1 MTSKANNARDRISH
15 YFPYIVGGTAIVIRF
30 FYLWSFWANHPFSQK
45 LISDARIFDDWAL
58 RIASGDWLGTA
69 EVFILPPLYPYLMGI
84 VYAIFGHAPKLI
96 IGLQAAAGCASAI
109 LVYRLGARHFGAYA
123 GLFAGLLFA
132 SYGPQLFYEGMLLGT
147 SGAVF
152 LSLIGLTLI
161 SGNNKTHWHLGLA
174 GLIFGLTALM
184 RPNILSA
191 IPFLLFGAW
200 WAYHKATPAKRS
212 IRLASYFLGG
222 LILPL
227 LLCGLRNGL
236 VADDWVLMTAHGGIN
251 FYMGNHPDAPG
262 WFTAPPGVDAQITPD
277 GAQGNLEGPRR
288 VAEDALR
295 RSLKASEVSSFWF
308 NKGLAF
314 WIDDPIGAIAVT
326 LRKVRLFAS
335 GYEIPLNYNFY
346 YQRKFSAL
354 LRFPIA
360 ELWILLPLSIVGLIV
375 AARQFDRHAI
385 LYLWLIGY
393 AAGVLAFHVSSRY
406 RMPAI
411 PILMIFAGLGIWTLI
426 ACVQSQK
433 WKNLC
438 IGATALII
446 LWTGYRIELNGQLA
460 QNNWAMDPF
469 NLGTAYLWAN
479 ENEPAR
485 LYLEEAEKYGQGDAV
500 LYYNLGLAYARTE
513 KMDAAKNAYQQAL
526 SQDPDMVRAYV
537 NLGNILF
544 FKENFHEA
552 INNYREALK
561 RDPNTHNARANMG
574 WAYWSLGRIDEARS
588 AWERV
593 LQTAPDHPSAKAG
606 MARTR

>member
-1 MTSKANNARDRISH
+1 MKKNNEMDRISRW
-15 YFPYIVGGTAIVIRF
+15 FPYIVGGAAVVIRF
-30 FYLWSFWANHPFSQK
+30 FYLRSFWADHPFSQK

-58 RIASGDWLGTA
+58 RIASGDWLGA
-69 EVFILPPLYPYLMGI
+69 PEVFILPPLYPYLMGI
-84 VYAIFGHAPKLI
+84 VYTAFGHAPKLI
-96 IGLQAAAGCASAI
+96 IALQATAGCASAI
-109 LVYRLGARHFGAYA
+109 LVYRLGARHFGAWA

-132 SYGPQLFYEGMLLGT
+132 TYGPQLFYEGMLLGT

-152 LSLIGLTLI
+152 LSLLGLTLI
-161 SGNNKTHWHLGLA
+161 SGNNKTHGHWGLA
-174 GLIFGLTALM
+174 GLVFGLSALM

-200 WAYHKATPAKRS
+200 WAYHKAKPARLS
-212 IRLASYFLGG
+212 MRLAGYFAGG

-251 FYMGNHPDAPG
+251 FYMGNHADAPG
-262 WFTAPPGVDAQITPD
+262 WFSAPAGMDAQITPD

-288 VAEDALR
+288 VAEDALK

-314 WIDDPIGAIAVT
+314 WINDPIGALTVT

-335 GYEIPLNYNFY
+335 GYETPLNYNFY

-354 LRFPIA
+354 LRFPLT
-360 ELWILLPLSIVGLIV
+360 ELWLLFPLSIVGIIV

-411 PILMIFAGLGIWTLI
+411 PIVIIFAGMGIWTLI
-426 ACVQSQK
+426 SWIQSQK
-433 WKNLC
+433 WKPLC
-438 IGATALII
+438 IGAAVLII

-460 QNNWAMDPF
+460 QNNWGMDPF

-479 ENEPAR
+479 ENERAR

-500 LYYNLGLAYARTE
+500 LYYNLGLAYSRTQKTE
-513 KMDAAKNAYQQAL
+513 AAKNAYRLSL
-526 SQDPDMVRAYV
+526 SQDPDLLRAYV

-544 FKENFHEA
+544 HEEKFHEA

-561 RDPNTHNARANMG
+561 RDANTHNARANMG
-574 WAYWSLGRIDEARS
+574 WAYWSLGRTNEARS
-588 AWERV
+588 AWQRV
-593 LQTAPDHPSAKAG
+593 LQSAPDHPSAKAG
-606 MARTR
+606 MARIQGE